1 MLLFIKKNK
10 NIFTGPTKVSF
21 TKSSNQEFI
30 GEDCQRRCRLFQQMI
45 LWNESYMKTL
55 KMPKNS
61 EIEED
66 ANKSEA
72 TDEDGMMR

>member
-1 MLLFIKKNK
+1 
-10 NIFTGPTKVSF
+10 
-21 TKSSNQEFI
+21 
-30 GEDCQRRCRLFQQMI
+30 
-45 LWNESYMKTL
+45 MKTL